1 MKEGLFIL
9 AFLIVSSYAIENRH
23 PGGDVHKDAN
33 NLKPVVTPITKQ
45 SPASHPGMQFR
56 ANIVKARLDEA
67 HKARLVQQRLQAA
80 TVAHTQTQ
88 HHGQTHEQA
97 HVIAQASAAALAT
110 VQDGLNVTADNSSST
125 GVAHVKGTPGA
136 ACDVYTTCVECTD
149 DDAKAF
155 YCMWS
160 AARNVC
166 QEDTDMDKLKRANPQ
181 DLWTKVCSV
190 HEPDPIT
197 TCDGCPILAID
208 HKPARDILDAKIKG
222 SNGDEVS
229 ATEGSLNIIGQDPT
243 DPVTG
248 PILYPNGTNNPQF
261 LLPSI
266 RDDDGNIKD
275 PIQDPEKL
283 VYSACTDG
291 SCAASFRVVSQT
303 TRKGNGK
310 FKPELLTDADLSAS
324 TVDSND
330 QPRMKQ
336 EMRAHVDKV
345 AMQDAQLEDPAE
357 DKDDAQPSS
366 ALEVSSN
373 VVKDDDA
380 ATPAAGGGFTPAFSD
395 DDTSSSSKDETTIST
410 PSSSSPSSSSTTDE
424 PRFTQSKRSEFRGM
438 SSEKA
443 PTQPKDNTMEV
454 TEFDDAVVGGRK
466 INEDE
471 DSKSAP
477 QEADDKQ

>member
-1 MKEGLFIL
+1 
-9 AFLIVSSYAIENRH
+9 
-23 PGGDVHKDAN
+23 
-33 NLKPVVTPITKQ
+33 
-45 SPASHPGMQFR
+45 
-56 ANIVKARLDEA
+56 
-67 HKARLVQQRLQAA
+67 
-80 TVAHTQTQ
+80 
-88 HHGQTHEQA
+88 
-97 HVIAQASAAALAT
+97 
-110 VQDGLNVTADNSSST
+110 
-125 GVAHVKGTPGA
+125 
-136 ACDVYTTCVECTD
+136 
-149 DDAKAF
+149 
-155 YCMWS
+155 
-160 AARNVC
+160 
-166 QEDTDMDKLKRANPQ
+166 MDKLKRENPE
-181 DLWTKVCSV
+181 DLWTKMCAPK
-190 HEPDPIT
+190 EPDPIT

-243 DPVTG
+243 NPVTG
-248 PILYPNGTNNPQF
+248 PILYPNGTSNPQY

-275 PIQDPEKL
+275 PVQDPEKL

-310 FKPELLTDADLSAS
+310 FKPELLTDADLAA

-336 EMRAHVDKV
+336 EMRPHVDKV
-345 AMQDAQLEDPAE
+345 AMQDAQLEDSAE
-357 DKDDAQPSS
+357 DQEDSEATS
-366 ALEVSSN
+366 ALEVSSS

-410 PSSSSPSSSSTTDE
+410 PSSSSPSSSTTDE
-424 PRFTQSKRSEFRGM
+424 PRFTQSRRSQFQGM
-438 SSEKA
+438 SAEKA

-454 TEFDDAVVGGRK
+454 TEFDDSVVGGRK